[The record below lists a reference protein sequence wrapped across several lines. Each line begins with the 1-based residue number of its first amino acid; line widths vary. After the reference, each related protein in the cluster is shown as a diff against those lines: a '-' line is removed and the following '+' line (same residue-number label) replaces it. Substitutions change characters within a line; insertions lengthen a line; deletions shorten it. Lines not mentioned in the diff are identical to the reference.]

1 MLNIE
6 PTRDHPFPYVLSDDE
21 PKTQADSIAVA
32 VNTIDLLEQL
42 GAGIEFSA
50 DDSKEAV
57 KLITQATNTPKH
69 FNDAGHAK
77 AAHAILR
84 RHDYQSFDDV
94 QQARNFV
101 TNRLIELADCG
112 DPKLELKA
120 LELLGKHSDVG
131 LFTNRS
137 EITVNHRSS
146 ESLENSIKERIKRL
160 LNSPDEVVDVTPL
173 DDLDTHLGA
182 FEPAGSTEEIEGAS
196 SAMRIPRIPMTT
208 INSSRV
214 NPLHEDFTFN
224 ATGGF
229 MSNTH

>member
-1 MLNIE
+1 MGAPTFAIFNLCAIVRTFPINFGARMLNIE
-6 PTRDHPFPYVLSDDE
+6 PTRDHPIPYDLSDDE

-42 GAGIEFSA
+42 GAGIDFSA

-69 FNDAGHAK
+69 FNNPSQAK
-77 AAHAILR
+77 AAHAILK

-94 QQARNFV
+94 HQARNFV
-101 TNRLIELADCG
+101 TNRLIEIADCG

-120 LELLGKHSDVG
+120 LELLGKHSDIG

-160 LNSPDEVVDVTPL
+160 LNSPDDVLDVTPL
-173 DDLDTHLGA
+173 DDLDTHLGVIDDSA
-182 FEPAGSTEEIEGAS
+182 ISTSTLENENKDE
-196 SAMRIPRIPMTT
+196 
-208 INSSRV
+208 
-214 NPLHEDFTFN
+214 
-224 ATGGF
+224 
-229 MSNTH
+229 